1 LTGDPRAFFALD
13 LGAATTAAALIGH
26 VAGRWRLL
34 GAVTFPAGVPVPA
47 VLDVLVGRV
56 TAADPELAAALGAA
70 GAADRPRLTVRSTPP
85 AGLAVVA
92 VSERSL
98 EAVLRAADRT
108 GWLTRPAS
116 AERLDSIALTARL
129 LDPDVSAVLVG
140 AGEPAG
146 TDERSSIGE
155 LAALVAAAATRR
167 PDLTIVLSGAM
178 AEQAPRFESAAEGP
192 GEVLLAPSAAAGSP
206 PGAPLRELLERARA
220 RPDDSRRAFARAI
233 GSLAETLDRRVEGI
247 ELGLDGAAR
256 VHASPGHGGEA
267 AAVQAVVLS
276 SAALVPPDPDEA
288 LVDRALAWST
298 VRVDRHRMRDRL
310 RDLRLHPWGGIPGDG
325 ARLRLTAAR
334 TAVARLVGGTPE
346 LSALPPAD
354 LLVVAGGAWA
364 VAPGPAIALAV
375 ADVVRR
381 PGACQ
386 LAYDHARLLG
396 PIGVIDDVA
405 ERRSLLA
412 DLAGDL
418 LLPLGSVVMPQ
429 GMRAGKAV
437 GRLVVHGGA
446 VSSELELVP
455 GGLELVDLP
464 PGETAVAEF
473 EFREPVRL
481 GTRGRHF
488 AVDVAGGLGG
498 LLVDLRDV
506 PLRLPDRPD
515 RRREVL
521 AAWQDALWTGV
532 DA

>member
-1 LTGDPRAFFALD
+1 MTGDPRAFFALD

-47 VLDVLVGRV
+47 VLEVLGSRV
-56 TAADPELAAALGAA
+56 TAADAELAAALGAA

-85 AGLAVVA
+85 AALAVVA

-98 EAVLRAADRT
+98 ETLGQAADRT
-108 GWLTRPAS
+108 GWRIRTAS
-116 AERLDSIALTARL
+116 SERLDPIALTAML
-129 LDPDVSAVLVG
+129 LDPEVSAVLVG
-140 AGEPAG
+140 AGDPPGA
-146 TDERSSIGE
+146 DERSSLGD
-155 LAALVAAAATRR
+155 LAALVAATANRR
-167 PDLTIVLSGAM
+167 PDLTIILAGSM
-178 AEQAPRFESAAEGP
+178 AGQAPRFESTAERA
-192 GEVLLAPSAAAGSP
+192 GEVILAPAAGAGSP
-206 PGAPLRELLERARA
+206 PAGPLRELLERARTW
-220 RPDDSRRAFARAI
+220 PDDSRHAFARAV
-233 GSLAETLDRRVEGI
+233 GTLAETLDRRVEGI

-256 VHASPGHGGEA
+256 VHASPGHGGGA
-267 AAVQAVVLS
+267 ANVQTAVLS
-276 SAALVPPDPDEA
+276 TAALVPPDPDEA
-288 LVDRALAWST
+288 MVDRALAWST
-298 VRVDRHRMRDRL
+298 VRLDRHRMRDRL
-310 RDLRLHPWGGIPGDG
+310 RDLRLHPWGAIPGEG

-354 LLVVAGGAWA
+354 LLVVGGGAWA

-386 LAYDHARLLG
+386 LAYDHARLLA
-396 PIGVIDDVA
+396 PIGAVEDVA

-429 GMRAGKAV
+429 GMRAGKAA
-437 GRLVVHGGA
+437 GRLVVHGA
-446 VSSELELVP
+446 TASSQLDLVP

-464 PGETAVAEF
+464 PGENAVAEF

-521 AAWQDALWTGV
+521 AAWQDALWTGGEG
-532 DA
+532 